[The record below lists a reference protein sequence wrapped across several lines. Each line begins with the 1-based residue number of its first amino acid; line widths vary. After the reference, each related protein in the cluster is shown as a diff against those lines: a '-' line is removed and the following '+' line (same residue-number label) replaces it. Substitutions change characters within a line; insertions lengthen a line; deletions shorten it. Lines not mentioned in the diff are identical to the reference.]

1 MDRHFDV
8 PVYPAY
14 LPDSVRI
21 RSFDV
26 EQYPDGCGLKWTLA
40 IAESNISPD
49 TEIVIEDQEGH
60 AVDSRDIIGKKQ
72 QFDIYCANP

>member
-8 PVYPAY
+8 PVDPVY
-14 LPDSVRI
+14 LPDTVCT

-40 IAESNISPD
+40 ITELNTSPD
-49 TEIVIEDQEGH
+49 TKIVIEDQEGH
-60 AVDSRDIIGKKQ
+60 AVDSRDIIGSRQ